1 MNLKTT
7 TNKAPLAGWLWEN
20 SLSIPYGS
28 IFCPF
33 SSSGAVARLFKE
45 VGKEVVTTDV
55 LMTYSKTARAL
66 IENDE
71 TILDAFDEES
81 IIAPSDRAVQRLEG
95 MAGAYKLPPEFGA
108 WLDVCYA
115 NIEQIDHDYKKALAS
130 AVIALVINYVAA
142 FDEPVRQN
150 MPEDEWISAYH
161 YYLTSVN
168 GNVFSNG
175 KTCLAHDSDA
185 NSLVGSIETDA
196 MSFYLPSAQGVAD
209 LRPAE
214 RFSELF
220 NRYCFEKELDAT
232 LANLV
237 TGLGAPVSSPEEYS
251 AALDKFLSS
260 AVGIPIWFIC
270 ANDSSFIKPDEIQ
283 AVVSKYKKNVRY
295 LNKQMVYSKQLSRTE
310 YLFIGQA

>member
-1 MNLKTT
+1 MNLKTV

-20 SLSIPYGS
+20 SISIPFGS
-28 IFCPF
+28 VFCPF
-33 SSSGAVARLFKE
+33 SGSGAAARLFKE

-55 LMTYSKTARAL
+55 LATYSKTARAL

-95 MAGAYKLPPEFGA
+95 MAGAYSLPPEFGA
-108 WLDVCYA
+108 WLDNCHA
-115 NIEQIDHDYKKALAS
+115 NIDQIDHDYKKALAS
-130 AVIALVINYVAA
+130 AVIVHVINYVAA
-142 FDEPVRQN
+142 FDKPVRQN
-150 MPEDEWISAYH
+150 MPEDEWVSAYH

-185 NSLVGSIETDA
+185 NRLVGGMETDA

-220 NRYCFEKELDAT
+220 NRYCFEKELDKT
-232 LANLV
+232 LASLV
-237 TGLGAPVSSPEEYS
+237 GGLGAPVSGPEEYS
-251 AALDKFLSS
+251 SALDKFLAS
-260 AVGIPIWFIC
+260 AAEVPVWFIC
-270 ANDSSFIKPDEIQ
+270 ANETSIVSPEDIQ
-283 AVVSKYKKNVRY
+283 AVISKHKKNVRFM
-295 LNKQMVYSKQLSRTE
+295 NKQMVYSKQLSRTE